1 MAKRGVNRAKVL
13 AALPGS
19 NADVRQRTGLGLAT
33 THRWLQDLLTAGEI
47 HVHHM
52 EVNPHGG
59 PLIHIYHPGPAP
71 AKHRIKKPKLTTEA
85 DRVKRY
91 RRKLKQTGEWE
102 DFLAKSRAYYWS
114 KKKPQ
119 RDPLTAAF
127 YGSNT

>member
-19 NADVRQRTGLGLAT
+19 NADVRQRTGLSLAT
-33 THRWLQDLLTAGEI
+33 THRWLKDLLDAGDI

-52 EVNPHGG
+52 EVHPHGG
-59 PLIHIYHPGPAP
+59 PLIHVYHPGPAP
-71 AKHRIKKPKLTTEA
+71 ARYTIKMPKLTTDA

-91 RRKLKQTGEWE
+91 RRGLKKNGGWE
-102 DFLAKSRAYYWS
+102 DLLAKSRAYYWT

-119 RDPLTAAF
+119 RDPLTAALF
-127 YGSNT
+127 GAST